1 MPRLMKYRS
10 LSQEDFITTEFVHA
24 GTIVSGP
31 NQEIDVF
38 RAVDAEDGSPMDD
51 IEIRVILRNTG
62 GLMIYDGIS
71 LTNRRGGPVILTG
84 EKGHAVSDELTEV
97 ALYEAIEYTEK
108 AEDYQYGRS
117 PAGRGLWPGTFIE
130 ARHPKHRDPSPT

>member
-1 MPRLMKYRS
+1 MSRIMRHRAYAQDDLAG
-10 LSQEDFITTEFVHA
+10 LVFFHA

-38 RAVDAEDGSPMDD
+38 RVDGAEEESPEADL
-51 IEIRVILRNTG
+51 EIRVTLRNAGAT
-62 GLMIYDGIS
+62 MIFDGIA

-84 EKGHAVSDELTEV
+84 DKGHAVGDELAEV

-108 AEDYQYGRS
+108 AADYHYGRA
-117 PAGRGLWPGTFIE
+117 PAGRGLRPGTFIE
-130 ARHPKHRDPSPT
+130 ARLPERRDPSPA